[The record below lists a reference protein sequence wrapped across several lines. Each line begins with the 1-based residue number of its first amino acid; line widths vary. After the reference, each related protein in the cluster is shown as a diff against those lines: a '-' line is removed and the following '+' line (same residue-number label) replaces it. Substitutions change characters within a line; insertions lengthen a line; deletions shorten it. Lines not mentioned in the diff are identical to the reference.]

1 MAKPKATEKTR
12 AASKTTRKSS
22 PSAARKPAQPKR
34 KASSTRTGTTARKRK
49 TQAPALGLLKY
60 EIYGI
65 LLITL
70 SVIALSRQAAVG
82 YFLYYITSFILGKVY
97 FVLPLAGIY
106 IGLMTMLR
114 QRWANGWSSRTT
126 GLLLLVCTMTLMSI
140 LIHVPAAQLES
151 LPARQAAGGYVG
163 AVQMWLLLMLF
174 GVTITKLIAAVML
187 IISLMLITR
196 MSLAQIIQYGQTMV
210 ARIGA
215 ATRQQWLASRA
226 AAAERREERELEL
239 AAEAE
244 AQLHASQPDQDEDAE
259 SARSKGL
266 LAWLRRERY
275 GESRQDE
282 LDTDSDET
290 IYAATPERKRI
301 TRSKS
306 TRKSADSDTTIAAEQ
321 HDQTGQDREIKFS
334 SSDHRHLE
342 DDLLDDALDVVM
354 ASDLHAH
361 SAGTASAAGAGGAAG
376 TGIASSTGMA
386 SAVEGDRTPIIRDFF
401 EQIRSEQSV
410 HPETET
416 DGNTMYKTGDVTV
429 TGETGH
435 AVQNQVAST
444 DSEPSATEF
453 HTSSTPIEP
462 VREHHN
468 QASNEASH
476 MSAADESDVI
486 RAGTSETAA
495 EQTLATAAGSEEAVV
510 TPPPPPKPYRLP
522 PFSLLAKPKVSNH
535 AADQND
541 YMQIARKLETTLE
554 SFGVRAKVLE
564 VVRGPAVTR
573 YEIQPDVGVKVSR
586 IVGLTD
592 DIALALAAKDIRMEA
607 PIPGKSAIGIE
618 VPNSEVAMVT
628 MREVMETQIFQESEA
643 RLSIAFGR
651 DIAGQTIVGNLAKM
665 PHLLVAGATGSGKSV
680 CINGIIT
687 SILYKA
693 KPDEVKFLM
702 VDPKM
707 VELNIYNGIPHL
719 LAPVVTDPR
728 RASLALKKIVVEM
741 EKRYDLFSKSGTRNM
756 EGYNNLVKDNP
767 SAVLPYIVVIVD
779 ELADLMMVAAG
790 DVEDAIARLAQMARA
805 AGIHL
810 IIATQR
816 PSVDVITGVIKANI
830 PSRIAFGVS
839 SQIDSRTILDM
850 GGAEKLLGR
859 GDMLFMPVGSSKPV
873 RVQGA
878 FMSDQEVEAIVNYCR
893 DQGEAQY
900 NEDIVPE
907 IDDSVTAIE
916 EQKDELFDQAVQIV
930 VEAKQASVSLLQR
943 RMRVGYTRAAR
954 LIDSLEAH
962 GIVGPYEGSKPREVL
977 VSPEQYHQIST
988 GS

>member
-1 MAKPKATEKTR
+1 MAKPKTAQKPRTTT
-12 AASKTTRKSS
+12 KTTRKST
-22 PSAARKPAQPKR
+22 PSTARKPAQTAKR
-34 KASSTRTGTTARKRK
+34 KSSSSTGRKRK
-49 TQAPALGLLKY
+49 NNKAPALSMLKY

-65 LLITL
+65 ILITL

-82 YFLYYITSFILGKVY
+82 QFLYYITAFILGKSY
-97 FVLPLAGIY
+97 FVLPLVGMY

-114 QRWANGWSSRTT
+114 QRWNNGWNSRMS
-126 GLLLLVCTMTLMSI
+126 GLVLLVFTMTLLSV
-140 LIHVPAAQLES
+140 LIYVPSDQLSS
-151 LPARQAAGGYVG
+151 LPARQAAGGYIG
-163 AVQMWLLLMLF
+163 AVQMWMLMMLF
-174 GVTITKLIAAVML
+174 GVTGTKLIAGVML
-187 IISLMLITR
+187 IISLMLITQK
-196 MSLAQIIQYGQTMV
+196 SVVEVAEYGRNIV
-210 ARIGA
+210 SGVGA
-215 ATRQQWLASRA
+215 AVGRKWQSSREA
-226 AAAERREERELEL
+226 MAERRQERELEL
-239 AAEAE
+239 AEAE
-244 AQLHASQPDQDEDAE
+244 KLAAQEPDTYEEDEDKEHEQRQGLLNWLRKQRASHERDEEAEYDNETVYAALPERSNSTSRRRAQSKPNVSAGE
-259 SARSKGL
+259 SAV
-266 LAWLRRERY
+266 
-275 GESRQDE
+275 
-282 LDTDSDET
+282 
-290 IYAATPERKRI
+290 AT
-301 TRSKS
+301 
-306 TRKSADSDTTIAAEQ
+306 SADTKPRSMYIA
-321 HDQTGQDREIKFS
+321 D
-334 SSDHRHLE
+334 E
-342 DDLLDDALDVVM
+342 DDLWDNAPAIGAVAVEHDVNDLSAEATA
-354 ASDLHAH
+354 ASI
-361 SAGTASAAGAGGAAG
+361 GAAG
-376 TGIASSTGMA
+376 SSA
-386 SAVEGDRTPIIRDFF
+386 LPDRTPIIRDFF
-401 EQIRSEQSV
+401 EQIRSERSDQAGDEDWQSDHLHNGANNGHSAFTSNDTLQDTAMMGHAELPHSITHV
-410 HPETET
+410 D
-416 DGNTMYKTGDVTV
+416 DGNSTYGADGQPVT
-429 TGETGH
+429 
-435 AVQNQVAST
+435 T
-444 DSEPSATEF
+444 DDILSNEG
-453 HTSSTPIEP
+453 
-462 VREHHN
+462 
-468 QASNEASH
+468 NEASASSDSPH
-476 MSAADESDVI
+476 SMSATGDANTESVPNGD
-486 RAGTSETAA
+486 ATSTDASGDGA
-495 EQTLATAAGSEEAVV
+495 QTPATP
-510 TPPPPPKPYRLP
+510 PPPPPKPYRLP
-522 PFSLLAKPKVSNH
+522 PYSLLAKPKINSS

-618 VPNSEVAMVT
+618 VPNNEVAMVT
-628 MREVMETQIFQESEA
+628 MREVMETQIFDDSEA
-643 RLSIAFGR
+643 KLSIAFGR
-651 DIAGQTIVGNLAKM
+651 DIAGQTIIGNLAKM

-756 EGYNNLVKDNP
+756 EGYNNLMKDNP
-767 SAVLPYIVVIVD
+767 DAILPYIVVIVD

-859 GDMLFMPVGSSKPV
+859 GDMLFMPMGASKPV

-878 FMSDQEVEAIVNYCR
+878 FMSDQEVETIVDYCR
-893 DQGEAQY
+893 SQGEAQY
-900 NEDIVPE
+900 NDDIVPE
-907 IDDSVTAIE
+907 IDDSATAMD